1 MAFSGL
7 LDLTENYSQE
17 VLEEDSQKLSSGN
30 KNLLEKVGTS
40 GGDETISY
48 TAANQLN
55 YFIGSSLG
63 GQLTFT
69 PQISVAQSGPSAN
82 GFDFDF
88 YIASMDTTGAWQW
101 ATTPDLANGA
111 AVLTDLTVGVTG
123 EVYVTGFFLGSMI
136 FSPNVVVNN
145 QNQHWETFVAKTDPI
160 GNWMWAYST
169 NTVANG
175 TSSFAR
181 GVALDLDIQGD
192 AYVTGLFMGETDFAG
207 QAVNVSDNDV
217 FVVKLN
223 GNTGLLDWVATGGGV
238 GSDQPTDISVNA
250 GGDIYVS
257 GLSDSSISF
266 GQNFHAAI
274 GNQDSFIVS
283 FDNAGNVLSLTGY
296 GVTNGIVN
304 LDGIFVT
311 GTNDIYGI
319 GNFTGGTFS
328 HSSWSITSTANRFDG
343 FVMAKM
349 QSGNDWAVK
358 AFSSDHD
365 IIPSM
370 SVMTT
375 GDLIISGYSQ
385 SSMTFGSY
393 STINSGSFDS
403 YLAGLS
409 STGSFTWAKGIGT
422 NNIEAFF
429 DIATDG
435 NDSFVAVGGFTGSLN
450 IDSQTITSSGGLDGL
465 IYTFDGTQ
473 FLDTDGDGVPDTT
486 DNCVNTPN
494 PNQLNADGDSE
505 GDECDS
511 DDDNDGLT
519 DNTPDN
525 CPRGSVVNW
534 TSTQDLENPSD
545 STDYDYD
552 GCNDALEDAD
562 DDNDGILDVDDQCDY
577 TPYSPPRP
585 TWVSNATN
593 DIDGDGC
600 RDLDEDLNDDGD
612 DYPDAEDTCPSEA
625 GTSSL
630 GNIRGCPDDDLDG
643 WANTIDDCPQAPG
656 NSTANNTNACP
667 DADGDSWADSQDS
680 FPDDASQWMDSDG
693 DGYGDN
699 LTGTNGD
706 VCPNVAGTST
716 MDRIGCIDT
725 DGDGYSDADASWQ
738 IDSGADAFP
747 ADATQWSDFDE
758 DGYGDNWGNNTWDDR
773 NPSWP
778 GEFVDGATNQD
789 ACPTQPGSSTEMMIY
804 GCVDR
809 DDDGWSDSLDAFPS
823 DETQY
828 LDSDGDGYGDNPDG
842 NQADDCPNG
851 APTDNSTIDRLGCVD
866 TDGDGYS
873 FDFVTNDGADEY
885 PLDPTKWS
893 DTDGDGYADQNHDDC
908 IDVYG
913 VEAYNRTGCLD
924 TDGDFYSDPD
934 ENFTVEDGADACPL
948 ISGTST
954 ADRVGCLDSDD
965 DGVSDP
971 DEDWTVE
978 DGADAFPFDPSRY
991 EAEIEVEDPSSGIGT
1006 TVIIIGVIVVILA
1019 LIGGVILTRG
1029 RGDDEEKSFAPL
1041 PAGSPPVAMPDFSA
1055 QPVMPDMY
1063 AQPVMPDMSAQPAQA
1078 VSMPDMSAQP
1088 AMPDMSAQPA
1098 VVTPVNDP
1106 AATDYYNGLIAQGY
1120 AADQALQYTKQYFP
1134 DFNL

>member
-1 MAFSGL
+1 MQRRLYIAILMSCLMISSGML
-7 LDLTENYSQE
+7 SIVGSEEPVEELNEENAP
-17 VLEEDSQKLSSGN
+17 LLSSSS
-30 KNLLEKVGTS
+30 KNLLERVGTNGNQELITEVS
-40 GGDETISY
+40 
-48 TAANQLN
+48 ANQLN
-55 YFIGSSLG
+55 YYIGSSLG
-63 GQLTFT
+63 NTLTFT
-69 PQISVAQSGPSAN
+69 PQISVSPSSN
-82 GFDFDF
+82 QDF

-101 ATTPDLANGA
+101 AATPDLSNGA
-111 AVLTDLTVGVTG
+111 AILTDMVASPTG
-123 EVYVTGFFLGSMI
+123 EAYVVGLFVGTML
-136 FSPNVVVNN
+136 FSPNVILNA
-145 QNQHWETFVAKTDPI
+145 QNPGGEAFVAKTDPM
-160 GNWMWAYST
+160 GNWMWAYQT
-169 NTVANG
+169 NTIING
-175 TSSFAR
+175 TSSQA
-181 GVALDLDIQGD
+181 VALAAEVDLLGD
-192 AYVTGLFMGETDFAG
+192 AYVTGYFIGETDFGG
-207 QAVNVSDNDV
+207 QIVNVSDNDV
-217 FVVKLN
+217 FIAKIN
-223 GNTGLLDWVATGGGV
+223 GNMGSLDWVTTGGGV
-238 GSDQPTDISVNA
+238 GSDIATDI
-250 GGDIYVS
+250 GVS
-257 GLSDSSISF
+257 PSGEVFISGYSDSSISF
-266 GQNFHAAI
+266 GQNFHASI
-274 GNQDSFIVS
+274 GNQDSFIVKTDS
-283 FDNAGNVLSLTGY
+283 TGSVLSLTGY
-296 GVTNGIVN
+296 GVSNGIVN
-304 LDGIFVT
+304 LDSILVT
-311 GTNDIYGI
+311 GTNDIFGS

-328 HSSWSITSTANRFDG
+328 HSSWSITSTSGKFDG
-343 FVMAKM
+343 FIMADL
-349 QSGNDWAVK
+349 QSGTDWAVK
-358 AFSSDHD
+358 AYSNDDDGYPKISL
-365 IIPSM
+365 
-370 SVMTT
+370 MTT
-375 GDLIISGYSQ
+375 GDIVISGTS
-385 SSMTFGSY
+385 SNSMTFGSY
-393 STINSGSFDS
+393 STINRGYEDA

-409 STGSFTWAKGIGT
+409 SSGSFTWAKGIGT
-422 NNIEAFF
+422 SNPEAFLE
-429 DIATDG
+429 IATDG
-435 NDSFVAVGGFTGSLN
+435 NDTFAVVGGFIGTLT
-450 IDSQTITSSGGLDGL
+450 IDSQSISSSGSTDLDGL

-473 FLDTDGDGVPDTT
+473 FLDTDGDGVPDTS

-534 TSTQDLENPSD
+534 TSTQDMENPSD

-552 GCNDALEDAD
+552 GCNDELEDAD
-562 DDNDGILDVDDQCDY
+562 DDNDGILDVDDECDY

-699 LTGTNGD
+699 LAGTNGD

-725 DGDGYSDADASWQ
+725 DGDGYSDADATWQ

-778 GEFVDGATNQD
+778 GQFIDGATNQD
-789 ACPTQPGSSTEMMIY
+789 ACPTQPGSSTELMIY

-809 DDDGWSDSLDAFPS
+809 DDDGWSDALDAFPS
-823 DETQY
+823 DDTQY

-851 APTDNSTIDRLGCVD
+851 AATDNSTIDRLGCVD

-885 PLDPTKWS
+885 PLDSTKWS
-893 DTDGDGYADQNHDDC
+893 NTDGDNYADQNEDDC
-908 IDVYG
+908 IDTFG
-913 VEAYNRTGCLD
+913 TSLIDRLGCLD
-924 TDGDFYSDPD
+924 TDGDGLSDPD
-934 ENFTVEDGADACPL
+934 DDWTIEDGADACPL
-948 ISGTST
+948 VSGTSV
-954 ADRVGCLDSDD
+954 ADRIGCLDSDG
-965 DGVSDP
+965 DGYSD
-971 DEDWTVE
+971 E
-978 DGADAFPFDPSRY
+978 GDAFPLDASRY
-991 EAEIEVEDPSSGIGT
+991 EAEVEVDDPSSGIST
-1006 TVIIIGVIVVILA
+1006 TVIIIGVVIVILA

-1029 RGDDEEKSFAPL
+1029 RGDDEAKSFASL
-1041 PAGSPPVAMPDFSA
+1041 PTGSPPVAMPDFSA
-1055 QPVMPDMY
+1055 QPVMPDM
-1063 AQPVMPDMSAQPAQA
+1063 SAQPAQV
-1078 VSMPDMSAQP
+1078 VSMPDMGAQP
-1088 AMPDMSAQPA
+1088 VMPDMSAQPA

-1120 AADQALQYTKQYFP
+1120 TADQALQYTKQYFP